1 MRRIRYKHL
10 MVLLAA
16 CVAAGGMWFP
26 GEPPP
31 KGESASKPAVARGGR
46 SRTSRLTPR
55 EEAFKAA
62 LAHSVLAG
70 SWQMTKL
77 GDAAVAG
84 EAARPAGLS
93 EPRED
98 KYTIDDVSKSAGD
111 NWVISA
117 RVQYADKDVTI
128 PVPVQVKWAGDTP
141 VITLDKSPLPGLG
154 TYSARVVID
163 NGFYAGTWSGTN
175 YGGVMSGRI
184 IKQDEA
190 DSAGAKPATTAP
202 VSGSAHP

>member
-1 MRRIRYKHL
+1 MKRIRYVHVT
-10 MVLLAA
+10 VLLAA
-16 CVAAGGMWFP
+16 CVAVGGMWFP

-31 KGESASKPAVARGGR
+31 KGDSTSKPAAGRIGRGRG
-46 SRTSRLTPR
+46 SRLTPR

-62 LAHSVLAG
+62 LEHSVLAG
-70 SWQMTKL
+70 SWQMTRRE
-77 GDAAVAG
+77 GAGIDAKPGA
-84 EAARPAGLS
+84 LS

-98 KYTIDDVSKSAGD
+98 KYTIDDVSKSVGD

-163 NGFYAGTWSGTN
+163 NGFYAGTWSGAN

-184 IKQDEA
+184 IKQDATE
-190 DSAGAKPATTAP
+190 STGAKPATTAP
-202 VSGSAHP
+202 ASGSAPP